1 MALMKLPIDNYND
14 LLLVMKLKHFP
25 EIIDYF
31 DYTGRKTIAIYLL
44 QNAVQYRTKIPS
56 VEQVYGSES
65 ETYFKFDEHFK
76 CYQKF
81 NFFFI

>member
-44 QNAVQYRTKIPS
+44 QNVVQCRTMIPS
-56 VEQVYGSES
+56 VEQVYNIFSIINTKES
-65 ETYFKFDEHFK
+65 
-76 CYQKF
+76 QVL
-81 NFFFI
+81 FIFMIFRKR

>member
-25 EIIDYF
+25 EIIEYF

-44 QNAVQYRTKIPS
+44 QNVVQCRTMIPS
-56 VEQVYGSES
+56 VEQVLLIIHSKMTRDLLKLY
-65 ETYFKFDEHFK
+65 
-76 CYQKF
+76 
-81 NFFFI
+81 

>member
-25 EIIDYF
+25 EIIEYF

-44 QNAVQYRTKIPS
+44 QNAVQCRTRIPS
-56 VEQVYGSES
+56 VEQVYYIFRIGEI
-65 ETYFKFDEHFK
+65 YL
-76 CYQKF
+76 
-81 NFFFI
+81 NFALNINVV